1 MKIRKIVQSFTIP
14 TSENRAHLTPLVV
27 ATTVALFLWAQAS
40 SADWL
45 VMKDGSR
52 IETQGA
58 WKVQGT
64 LILFEIQGG
73 TLASI
78 RRRDVDLDA
87 SRQVTTEAESASET
101 RSRPVTP
108 VPKKKAILVLTD
120 ADVSHP
126 KASSAS
132 SEREATGE
140 GTDAIPPNGDV
151 TVTSWNTSD
160 LSNGNGI
167 RIVGSVRNSSGNV
180 VADLS
185 IAILA
190 YDSTGE
196 LLLSAPAILGAQALQ
211 PGQATSLAG
220 ELVGVFSYARV
231 DFDVDYFPLE
241 KSAEAE
247 PATSTQRPDNG

>member
-1 MKIRKIVQSFTIP
+1 MKIRRIVQPSSNQTG
-14 TSENRAHLTPLVV
+14 ENRAHLTLLVV

-52 IETQGA
+52 IETQGV

-87 SRQVTTEAESASET
+87 SRQVTTGAESASET
-101 RSRPVTP
+101 QSRPVTP
-108 VPKKKAILVLTD
+108 APKKKASFILTD
-120 ADVSHP
+120 ADVRHP

-140 GTDAIPPNGDV
+140 DADAILPSGDV

-160 LSNGNGI
+160 LPNGNGI
-167 RIVGSVRNSSGNV
+167 RIVGSVRNSSGK
-180 VADLS
+180 VAAGLS

-190 YDSTGE
+190 YDSTDE
-196 LLLSAPAILGAQALQ
+196 LLFSAPAILGARALQ
-211 PGQATSLAG
+211 PGQTTSLAG

-231 DFDVDYFPLE
+231 DFDVNYFPLE

-247 PATSTQRPDNG
+247 PATSTQRPDNS